1 MAFPLMKRYY
11 DPWLARIRN
20 LLKATRGRPVALMVL
35 FGLSPVNLCSEWPS
49 DIPRPSFAD
58 VLAEA
63 LPDSFKPARQILFH
77 QYQRPSPPAPTPQP
91 RTIPAT
97 HQDTR

>member
-35 FGLSPVNLCSEWPS
+35 LGLSLVNLCSEWPS
-49 DIPRPSFAD
+49 DIARPAFVDA
-58 VLAEA
+58 
-63 LPDSFKPARQILFH
+63 
-77 QYQRPSPPAPTPQP
+77 
-91 RTIPAT
+91 
-97 HQDTR
+97 